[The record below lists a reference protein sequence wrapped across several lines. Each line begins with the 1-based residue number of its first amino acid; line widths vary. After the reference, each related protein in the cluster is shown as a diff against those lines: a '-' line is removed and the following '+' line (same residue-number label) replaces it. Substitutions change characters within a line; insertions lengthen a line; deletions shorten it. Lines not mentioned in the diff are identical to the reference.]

1 MDFEIGGCGGQP
13 SIHWAAAQTQSKQMS
28 AGGLN
33 NPNTAAEWKEE
44 HSYNWNATVCSLS
57 TNREWAE
64 WGLCH
69 YRLWRSILWAP
80 KHSFN
85 VKAKEHGLK
94 LAFLVI
100 NLLIYICVYIY
111 EITIKLS
118 FWALMVIVN
127 MKTGF
132 YELIM
137 CMHWHSTSQALPF
150 DSHKTFFKVSC
161 LTGPHTHSWFNAKT
175 TSNDGEL
182 FDREH
187 GKVPQCLS
195 DRKNGM
201 NAQISSQPLIS
212 VVFGQLKFYAFFQ
225 KYFLFFLQIEFSTLN
240 ESKFI

>member
-1 MDFEIGGCGGQP
+1 
-13 SIHWAAAQTQSKQMS
+13 MS

-44 HSYNWNATVCSLS
+44 HLYNWNATVCSLS

-80 KHSFN
+80 RHSFN
-85 VKAKEHGLK
+85 VNAKEHGLK

-100 NLLIYICVYIY
+100 NLLIYIYVYIY

-150 DSHKTFFKVSC
+150 DSHKTFFKVSF
-161 LTGPHTHSWFNAKT
+161 LLSYW
-175 TSNDGEL
+175 TSYTFMVQCKNHLE
-182 FDREH
+182 RWRIVRQRTW
-187 GKVPQCLS
+187 KSSSVPVW
-195 DRKNGM
+195 
-201 NAQISSQPLIS
+201 SQ
-212 VVFGQLKFYAFFQ
+212 KRH
-225 KYFLFFLQIEFSTLN
+225 E
-240 ESKFI
+240 

>member
-44 HSYNWNATVCSLS
+44 HLYNWNATVCSLS

-80 KHSFN
+80 RHSFN

-100 NLLIYICVYIY
+100 NLLIYIYIHIWNHY
-111 EITIKLS
+111 K
-118 FWALMVIVN
+118 
-127 MKTGF
+127 
-132 YELIM
+132 
-137 CMHWHSTSQALPF
+137 
-150 DSHKTFFKVSC
+150 
-161 LTGPHTHSWFNAKT
+161 
-175 TSNDGEL
+175 
-182 FDREH
+182 
-187 GKVPQCLS
+187 
-195 DRKNGM
+195 
-201 NAQISSQPLIS
+201 
-212 VVFGQLKFYAFFQ
+212 AFF
-225 KYFLFFLQIEFSTLN
+225 LSTDGDCEYENWLLWVN
-240 ESKFI
+240 NVHALALDFTSFAIWLS